1 MELIVIIVIIAFIL
15 GFLLSAALFMLGK
28 IDTEDKMFELES
40 KIARTQDY
48 IDVIVRRDF
57 EVPLLDVLITIQEI
71 LGEKNG

>member
-15 GFLLSAALFMLGK
+15 GLLLSAALFMMGK
-28 IDTEDKMFELES
+28 IDTEDKIFELES
-40 KIARTQDY
+40 KIAKTKDY
-48 IDVIVRRDF
+48 INVIVRSDF